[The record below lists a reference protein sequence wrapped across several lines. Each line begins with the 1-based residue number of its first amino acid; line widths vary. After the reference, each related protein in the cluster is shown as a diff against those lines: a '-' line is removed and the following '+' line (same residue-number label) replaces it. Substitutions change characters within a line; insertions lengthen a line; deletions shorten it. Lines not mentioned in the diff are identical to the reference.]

1 MRLIQMMI
9 GSFVTLAGGLLAGA
23 GAKKALQIPTL
34 AIRRMLVLAIG
45 AVASLVVLLSGLS
58 MLISGLGQ
66 LSALYQE
73 PWIFS
78 LIAGGIIGL
87 FGIVGLNLALR
98 RESWVQP
105 IPEPPTQH
113 HPLVDVLLRLAVD
126 ALEQKLGPKRPQDP
140 VSHPTHHAHHP
151 ESSQNPNQWTVN

>member
-1 MRLIQMMI
+1 MRLLQMMI

-45 AVASLVVLLSGLS
+45 AIASLVVLLSGLS
-58 MLISGLGQ
+58 MLISGLAQ

-78 LIAGGIIGL
+78 LIAGGVIGMV
-87 FGIVGLNLALR
+87 GIVGLNLALR

-105 IPEPPTQH
+105 IPEAPTQH
-113 HPLVDVLLRLAVD
+113 NPLTD
-126 ALEQKLGPKRPQDP
+126 ALMRVAIELIEQKLGPKRPQEP
-140 VSHPTHHAHHP
+140 RPYSPSQTHP
-151 ESSQNPNQWTVN
+151 ESPQNPNQWTVN